1 MNPSEA
7 DKAHADTP
15 TPESTLQSLTAEVA
29 ALKARNARV
38 EAAKG
43 WEQSSTRRI
52 LIAAFTYIVIVL
64 FFLAAGLP
72 NPFVNALVP
81 TVGFLLSTLS
91 LEAVRRRW
99 GEGEIK

>member
-7 DKAHADTP
+7 GKPQSAKP
-15 TPESTLQSLTAEVA
+15 TPESTLESLTAEVA

-72 NPFVNALVP
+72 NPFVNAIVP
-81 TVGFLLSTLS
+81 TLGFLLSTLS

-99 GEGEIK
+99 GRGK